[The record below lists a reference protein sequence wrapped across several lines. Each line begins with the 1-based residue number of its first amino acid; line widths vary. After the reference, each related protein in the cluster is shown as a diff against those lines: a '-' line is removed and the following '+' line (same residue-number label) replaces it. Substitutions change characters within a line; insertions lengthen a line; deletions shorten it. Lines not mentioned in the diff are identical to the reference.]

1 MSKLIIHS
9 RPNGRSVSTSDK
21 RGSRRLNFFLL
32 MLFLISGCASAPY
45 VKPAVPIGMPG
56 IYHRVQRGETLW
68 RISKIYNADI
78 DEITRINHIADN
90 TNIEV
95 GQQIFIP
102 RAQRPQLAPVRY
114 ANDDFIWPVKG
125 RIITG
130 FGQTFHNMINKGINI
145 QPYGTLD
152 IVAARQ
158 GRVVFYSDNFGVFG
172 KTIIIEH
179 ADGLSTVYARNAQ
192 VFIKLG
198 DIVQKGT
205 CIAKAGSAGRDGSTY
220 LYFEIRKGYVPVNP
234 LHYLP

>member
-1 MSKLIIHS
+1 MLI
-9 RPNGRSVSTSDK
+9 
-21 RGSRRLNFFLL
+21 
-32 MLFLISGCASAPY
+32 LISGCAPAPY
-45 VKPAVPIGMPG
+45 VKPSVPAGMPG
-56 IYHRVQRGETLW
+56 IYHRVERGETLW

-78 DEITRINHIADN
+78 EEMSRINHIADN
-90 TNIEV
+90 TKIEV

-102 RAQRPQLAPVRY
+102 RAQRPQPAPVRY

-125 RIITG
+125 KVVTG
-130 FGQTFHNMINKGINI
+130 FGQTSHNMINKGINI

-152 IVAARQ
+152 IVAARK

-192 VFIKLG
+192 VFIKPG
-198 DIVQKGT
+198 ETVQKGA

-220 LYFEIRKGYVPVNP
+220 LHFEIRKGYTPVNP